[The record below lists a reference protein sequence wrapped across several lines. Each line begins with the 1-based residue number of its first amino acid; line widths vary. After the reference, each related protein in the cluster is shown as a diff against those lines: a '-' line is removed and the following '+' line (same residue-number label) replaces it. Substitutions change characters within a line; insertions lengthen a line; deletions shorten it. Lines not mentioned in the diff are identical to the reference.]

1 MLRRSRSILFCLPVL
16 VLIACTTKT
25 KEADASDEKTEEVKT
40 ETSAETSELP
50 GETIVLAELLAN
62 KDQYAGQ
69 TIRVAG
75 NVLKVNTNIMD
86 RNWVHIQDGSL
97 AGRKED
103 MTIITA
109 DNVNVGDDVVFVGKV
124 TLDKDFGAGYK
135 YDIIIEDAV
144 LVR

>member
-1 MLRRSRSILFCLPVL
+1 MLRRSRGILFWLPVL
-16 VLIACTTKT
+16 VLIACTTKA
-25 KEADASDEKTEEVKT
+25 KQADVSDENT
-40 ETSAETSELP
+40 
-50 GETIVLAELLAN
+50 GETTMLAELLAN
-62 KDQYAGQ
+62 KSQYSGK

-86 RNWVHIQDGSL
+86 RNWVHIRDGSL

-103 MTIITA
+103 LTVTTA

-135 YDIIIEDAV
+135 YDVILEQARIVSE
-144 LVR
+144 